1 MGVEVKILG
10 KSFQVKSQYDEA
22 FTTETAELVNS
33 RMKELIGKA
42 KNFSTETVAIL
53 AAMNI
58 AGDYLRLLEAE
69 KARKAQIKERLDLI
83 SEAVDEKVRQFD
95 AQRDGIEKTAKQA

>member
-10 KSFQVKSQYDEA
+10 KSFQVKSQYDEK
-22 FTTETAELVNS
+22 FTADTAELVNS
-33 RMKELIGKA
+33 RMKELIGKS

-58 AGDYLRLLEAE
+58 AGDYLRLMEAE
-69 KARKAQIKERLDLI
+69 GIRKEEIKKRLDI
-83 SEAVDEKVRQFD
+83 IAEVVSDKVKQFD
-95 AQRDGIEKTAKQA
+95 TQRDVLEGTPKQA

>member
-10 KSFQVKSQYDEA
+10 KSFQVKSQYDEK
-22 FTTETAELVNS
+22 FTMNTAELVNS
-33 RMKELIGKA
+33 RMKELIGKS

-69 KARKAQIKERLDLI
+69 NIRKEKIKERLDFI
-83 SEAVDEKVRQFD
+83 SEVVDEKIKQFD
-95 AQRDGIEKTAKQA
+95 SQREALENVSA

>member
-10 KSFQVKSQYDEA
+10 KAFQVKSQYDEE
-22 FTTETAELVNS
+22 FTTETANLVNN

-58 AGDYLRLLEAE
+58 AGDYLRLVQAE
-69 KARKAQIKERLDLI
+69 EVRKQQIKDRLDHI
-83 SEAVDEKVRQFD
+83 SEVVDEKIKQFD
-95 AQRDGIEKTAKQA
+95 TQRDSIEQKAKQA

>member
-10 KSFQVKSQYDEA
+10 KSFQVKSQYDEK
-22 FTTETAELVNS
+22 FTADTAELVNS
-33 RMKELIGKA
+33 RMKELIGKS

-58 AGDYLRLLEAE
+58 AGDYLRLIQAEGIRKEKIKKRLDIIAEVVQE
-69 KARKAQIKERLDLI
+69 KAK
-83 SEAVDEKVRQFD
+83 QFD
-95 AQRDGIEKTAKQA
+95 TQREVLEGQAPKA